1 MNLAAVLARLLPLLG
16 VSISSNRRGEH
27 HVRNADSLSFIESG
41 MLIFAAETL
50 AGMVTSSAETVA
62 ARSDRLKR
70 GEAMVGKKQA
80 KKASAT
86 SITRGLRRIDTML
99 NGYTR
104 KRKGLSLS

>member
-1 MNLAAVLARLLPLLG
+1 MNLAAVLARPFPLLG
-16 VSISSNRRGEH
+16 VSIFSNRRGEH
-27 HVRNADSLSFIESG
+27 HVQNVDPLSFIESG

-50 AGMVTSSAETVA
+50 VGMATSSAETVA

-70 GEAMVGKKQA
+70 GEAMLGKKQA
-80 KKASAT
+80 KKASTT
-86 SITRGLRRIDTML
+86 SMTRWLQRIDTML